1 MGNDGPYEALDVSA
15 CTPHQKLKI
24 LTFAADTRKFEIE
37 RFWHRSLFF
46 WGFITAAVV
55 AYGAAAK
62 SPQLQAVAA
71 CYGFLCALAWS
82 LQNRGS
88 KYWHES
94 WELKVE
100 RVQREVLGTNLFSNK
115 EPIKRSGW
123 LEAKRYSSSKLVM
136 VLSDVTCVAWL
147 GLIYFSLEID
157 PGAGVDWAKCLTVA
171 VTFGAACALLFGT
184 KSKP

>member
-1 MGNDGPYEALDVSA
+1 MAPDETYQDLDTGA
-15 CTPHQKLKI
+15 CTEGQKEKI

-37 RFWHRSLFF
+37 RFWQRSLFF

-55 AYGAAAK
+55 AYGAATK
-62 SPQLQAVAA
+62 SPQLQSLAA
-71 CYGFLCALAWS
+71 CYGFLCSLAWS

-94 WELKVE
+94 WEKKVE
-100 RVQREVLGTNLFSNK
+100 HVQCAVLGTNLFSNK
-115 EPIKRSGW
+115 EPIKRPGW

-136 VLSDVTCVAWL
+136 ALSDITCVAWL
-147 GLIYFSLEID
+147 GLIYFALEID
-157 PGAGVDWAKCLTVA
+157 TASSLDEAKCVTVA
-171 VTFGAACALLFGT
+171 VTLGAAYVLVFGT

>member
-1 MGNDGPYEALDVSA
+1 MDESYVDLDISK
-15 CTPHQKLKI
+15 CSLDQKKLI
-24 LTFAADTRKFEIE
+24 LGFAADTRKFEIE
-37 RFWHRSLFF
+37 RFWQRSLFF

-62 SPQLQAVAA
+62 SPQLQALAA
-71 CYGFLCALAWS
+71 CYGFLCALAWA

-94 WELKVE
+94 WEKKVE
-100 RVQREVLGTNLFSNK
+100 RVQIDVLGTDLFSNK
-115 EPIKRSGW
+115 EPIKRPGW

-136 VLSDVTCVAWL
+136 VLSDVTCVAWI
-147 GLIYFSLEID
+147 GLLYVALEID
-157 PGAGVDWAKCLTVA
+157 VQAPIDYTKCTTVA
-171 VTFGAACALLFGT
+171 ITLLAATVLLFGT